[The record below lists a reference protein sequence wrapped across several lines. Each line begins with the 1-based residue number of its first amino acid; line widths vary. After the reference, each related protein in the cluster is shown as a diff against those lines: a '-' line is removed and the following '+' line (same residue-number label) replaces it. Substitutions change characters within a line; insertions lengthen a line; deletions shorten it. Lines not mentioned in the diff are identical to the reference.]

1 MAYVAID
8 PKGLKDTTSI
18 YALLRD
24 RGPDIQRAVNKA
36 AEHGFELSRK
46 TIERE
51 IRYPAGYLV
60 SDKRLRLRKSYN
72 PGDSAIISARK
83 TPTSL
88 ARFIK
93 GNPGYGQRG
102 GLGVQVLRKGG
113 HSHLDKA
120 FLMRTKAGKTGG
132 GNVGVMMR
140 VEAYDKLNARRL
152 AKGVD
157 LARDHKSG
165 YFESAGAFSNN
176 YEWNGLKPLYSVSV
190 DQALA
195 TWRPEITKETQEVL
209 GKTVAQMIGD

>member
-8 PKGLKDTTSI
+8 PKGLKSTTSI

-24 RGPDIQRAVNKA
+24 RGPDIQRAVNKT
-36 AEHGFELSRK
+36 AEHGFEFSLQK
-46 TIERE
+46 IEKE

-60 SDKRLRLRKSYN
+60 SDKRLRLRKSYA

-83 TPTSL
+83 RATSL
-88 ARFIK
+88 AQFVK

-113 HSHLDKA
+113 HSQMDKA
-120 FLMRTKAGKTGG
+120 FLMRTKAGKNGG

-140 VEAYDKLNARRL
+140 VEAYDKLNVRRL

-157 LARDHKSG
+157 LARDHKRG
-165 YFESAGAFSNN
+165 YFESTGAFSTG
-176 YEWNGLKPLYSVSV
+176 YEWNGLRPLYSVSV